1 MKNMLLFLLV
11 FVLLP
16 TLCACKQKEVTPTT
30 NPPVPSTEATE
41 ALTLPSVT
49 DEPTKAPTEAPP
61 LPPTEPLPPADTE
74 LVRVKDYIPDIYV
87 ELKYATEDNSTGQII
102 YDFDEAYL
110 RYGTVKKLAAI
121 QEQLS
126 KQDYSLKIWDAYRPQ
141 EAQFVLWEV
150 VPDSTFVANP
160 YTGHSSHS
168 SGGTVDI
175 SLVLSDGT
183 EIEMPTGFDAFS
195 ALADR
200 DYSDV
205 SETPRQNALILENT
219 MKAGGFTPYFNEW
232 WHYTDTDKYPYDDV
246 DGIPLSGSD
255 QSV

>member
-1 MKNMLLFLLV
+1 MKKTFLFLT
-11 FVLLP
+11 LLALQLS
-16 TLCACKQKEVTPTT
+16 LCACYQPPATT
-30 NPPVPSTEATE
+30 EVPSATGAAVTDPPAPSTGATTEATE
-41 ALTLPSVT
+41 ATSP
-49 DEPTKAPTEAPP
+49 PTIAPP
-61 LPPTEPLPPADTE
+61 PPADTE

-87 ELKYATEDNSTGQII
+87 ELKYATEDNFTGQII

-126 KQDYSLKIWDAYRPQ
+126 KQGYSLKIWDAYRPQ

-150 VPDSTFVANP
+150 VPDPTFVANP